1 MNEIHKH
8 AVHYLRERHF
18 WRFLLWAAVAIGV
31 SAAAVYFELPD
42 WIYWAATGILIL
54 SFVAGGLIRPSVYYR
69 VTRYELKEEVL
80 IVRTGFFR
88 ISTKMIP
95 IRRIQGAVLSTG
107 PVSRRY
113 DLANLTVKT
122 ASTVFLLPP
131 LKMKEAQTLKLEIID
146 MVKGE
151 HTDV

>member
-1 MNEIHKH
+1 MNRIHKH
-8 AVHYLRERHF
+8 VVHYLRVRHF
-18 WRFLLWAAVAIGV
+18 WQFLIRAAFGAVV
-31 SAAAVYFELPD
+31 SATAAYFNLPD
-42 WIYWAATGILIL
+42 WIYWA
-54 SFVAGGLIRPSVYYR
+54 VAGLLALDFLIGGLARPSVYYR
-69 VTRYELKEEVL
+69 VTRYVLREEVL

-88 ISTKMIP
+88 ISLKMIP

-122 ASTVFLLPP
+122 ASTVFHMPP
-131 LKMKEAQTLKLEIID
+131 LKTCEAERLKLEIIE

-151 HTDV
+151 QTDV

>member
-8 AVHYLRERHF
+8 VVHYLRVRHF
-18 WRFLLWAAVAIGV
+18 WQFLLWAALGAGV
-31 SAAAVYFELPD
+31 SAAAVYFDLPD
-42 WIYWAATGILIL
+42 WIYWL
-54 SFVAGGLIRPSVYYR
+54 VAGMLALDFLIFGLARPSVYYR
-69 VTRYELKEEVL
+69 VTRYVLREEVL
-80 IVRTGFFR
+80 IVRAGFFR

-107 PVSRRY
+107 PVSRKY

-122 ASTVFLLPP
+122 ASTVFQLPP
-131 LKMKEAQTLKLEIID
+131 LKTHEAERLKLEIID

-151 HTDV
+151 KTDV